1 MVSNHHL
8 DNLYNFQKIHTY
20 DIQRMKLNVRQFK
33 LVAYKMIIIKIIEIK
48 ITNPTNYTEGEAYDK
63 IDIYVVKLTI

>member
-1 MVSNHHL
+1 
-8 DNLYNFQKIHTY
+8 
-20 DIQRMKLNVRQFK
+20 MKLNVRQFK

-48 ITNPTNYTEGEAYDK
+48 IINPTNYTKGEAYDK